1 MILLDILK
9 VKKKNHPGNQNAV
22 GKEYIRNTGLVF
34 RLGGAIVS
42 SFFFKLWQ
50 KQQNFPKEQSS
61 SQLRFLGLY
70 LLDNLKIK
78 QNATKYILN
87 LICLRPVCRLLN
99 WRSSLVPRP
108 TFQVLLKV
116 SSYQVTEEVGTFF
129 QFTKDNL
136 LSVSNGLEVVL
147 HTAAIL

>member
-42 SFFFKLWQ
+42 FFFFKLWQ

-61 SQLRFLGLY
+61 SQLRFLWLY

-87 LICLRPVCRLLN
+87 LIWFAKASLLFTRLKEFSSEANLP
-99 WRSSLVPRP
+99 SSLKSNFLP
-108 TFQVLLKV
+108 
-116 SSYQVTEEVGTFF
+116 SHWGGGY
-129 QFTKDNL
+129 L
-136 LSVSNGLEVVL
+136 LSI
-147 HTAAIL
+147 H